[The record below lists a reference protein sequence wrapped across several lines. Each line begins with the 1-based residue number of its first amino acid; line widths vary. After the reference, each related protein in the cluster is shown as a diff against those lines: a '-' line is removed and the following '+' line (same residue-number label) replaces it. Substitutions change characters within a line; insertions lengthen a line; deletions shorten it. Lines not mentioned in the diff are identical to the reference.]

1 MKDLENNVAEEKI
14 KVGIEKALLENL
26 KSAGV
31 NQIEELQSKIIL
43 FLLTAHTY
51 LSFSL

>member
-1 MKDLENNVAEEKI
+1 MKDLENKISKEKI

-43 FLLTAHTY
+43 FVLTTY
-51 LSFSL
+51 LS